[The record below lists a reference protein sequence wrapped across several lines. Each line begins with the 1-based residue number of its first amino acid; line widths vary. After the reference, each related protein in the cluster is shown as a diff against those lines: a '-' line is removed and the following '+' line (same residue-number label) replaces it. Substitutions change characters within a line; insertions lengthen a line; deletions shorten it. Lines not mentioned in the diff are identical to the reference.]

1 MDAHI
6 EIHINIAGLQE
17 NRIRLLFDR
26 LKLTDNL
33 TDLSLHVA
41 SHRLKGRLIMTG
53 PEAKNADARK
63 PPETSWLPVVDSS
76 SESLTS
82 SHRTGP

>member
-41 SHRLKGRLIMTG
+41 SHRLKVDRHSGRTAHHDRS
-53 PEAKNADARK
+53 EAKTQTRENYRK
-63 PPETSWLPVVDSS
+63 PRGFQWLIARPRV
-76 SESLTS
+76 
-82 SHRTGP
+82 

>member
-26 LKLTDNL
+26 LKLTDNV

-41 SHRLKGRLIMTG
+41 SHRLKVDRHTGRTAHHDRPPG
-53 PEAKNADARK
+53 EKADARK
-63 PPETSWLPVVDSS
+63 PPEALRF
-76 SESLTS
+76 L
-82 SHRTGP
+82 GG

>member
-41 SHRLKGRLIMTG
+41 SHRLKVDRHSGGRLIMTG
-53 PEAKNADARK
+53 PEAKTQTRENHRK
-63 PPETSWLPVVDSS
+63 PRGFQWLIARPRV
-76 SESLTS
+76 
-82 SHRTGP
+82 

>member
-33 TDLSLHVA
+33 TDLNLHVA
-41 SHRLKGRLIMTG
+41 SHRLKVDRHSGRTAIMTG
-53 PEAKNADARK
+53 PRRKRRRAKTTGN
-63 PPETSWLPVVDSS
+63 PVASS
-76 SESLTS
+76 
-82 SHRTGP
+82 G